1 MGSRGK
7 KKNEERKTKRQG
19 RSVGNS
25 HLARLLDSPPFPIPY
40 SLLPSMVSKV
50 LCLGLGLLLA
60 GSLWRLP
67 SLAVAYSQWLSP
79 VSADP
84 QADMA
89 VALGGGDRLATAMD
103 LFRRGQVGAIYVDA
117 IDPQVLDEALKA
129 AGVPRGRVLWGG
141 DASRVDTTFAE
152 AQALAK
158 QLQETRL
165 PHGRLVLVSDAYHL
179 RRSQW
184 VVAHYLSCCFEG
196 PEVGLKTAAVVPLTL
211 EDHRRWWRDGGQRR
225 WVVTESQKLVFYWL
239 YYGLLGRRQSWNV
252 PVESGFDWLGL
263 TSPQDG
269 GVLRSTEESGVGG
282 S

>member
-1 MGSRGK
+1 
-7 KKNEERKTKRQG
+7 
-19 RSVGNS
+19 
-25 HLARLLDSPPFPIPY
+25 
-40 SLLPSMVSKV
+40 MVSKV